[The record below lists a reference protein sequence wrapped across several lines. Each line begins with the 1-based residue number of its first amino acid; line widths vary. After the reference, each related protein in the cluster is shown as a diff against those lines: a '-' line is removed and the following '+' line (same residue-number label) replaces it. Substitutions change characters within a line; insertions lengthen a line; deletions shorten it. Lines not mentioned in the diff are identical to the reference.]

1 MSQVKAGGAY
11 VELTARSAQFL
22 KGLEAAQKRLKSFGA
37 STRMIGTKLMGL
49 GVAAAAPV
57 AGSVAVYANFDDAI
71 RAAGAVAGA
80 TGAAFDSLREK
91 AKLLGATTSFSASE
105 VASLMTELGRAGFS
119 PKQIEEMT
127 GAVMNLARATGT
139 DATLS
144 SGIMAATIRQF
155 SMAATDAVRVADG
168 LTAAANKSFNSVESL
183 GEALSYAG
191 PVAADANMSL
201 EETLAIL
208 GTLGNLGIQGSE
220 AGTALR
226 RLLTLSASESEKFQ
240 KVFGVA
246 TKDAQGN
253 ARKLVDVLGEVA
265 AATANM
271 GSGDRAAAFNEVF
284 GLLGI
289 TSASAI
295 GKSVTDTRQLLG
307 EIQKARGIS
316 AKTAADMDSGIGG
329 AFRILKSSIE
339 GVAIAIGESLDLSV
353 TKMMN
358 AISRALSG
366 LTEWIGK
373 NQEVVKKVALIVAGV
388 VGVGAAFIGIGSAA
402 GVAAFAVGGLA
413 SMFSLVGTAIGVLV
427 TMIGALFTPLGLV
440 VAAVAAL
447 GAYFIY
453 STGIAGQAIE
463 YLKGVFETLKAD
475 TIKAFGAIA
484 SALAAGDIT
493 AAANVLWT
501 YLKLQWI
508 KGTTYLKGVWADFT
522 NYLSDVWGDTA
533 YAIGDVLIS
542 ALSGLASVWNATLG
556 FMADGWTILTTSVQK
571 GWNSTIG
578 FLKKG
583 FIRLRELVDIA
594 GDVSVQIGGVLINAL
609 AGVETAWVETID
621 YLADTWSVFVAQV
634 KSMWNSTVGFLRK
647 AWIKLKSLFDDDV
660 NVEVEMAK
668 IDKEIRTA
676 DEAEEA
682 KKQQA
687 IGDRMKRRDARKQQI
702 EANRVQMQEGIKQQ
716 LEERRKARA
725 GRDIDAEMAVIDQET
740 EAKNQVVDAS
750 RDDQFK
756 QNEAAGQSR
765 QKTIDDTTA
774 GVQKT
779 LDQMREEA
787 RVAREAGRQSPE
799 DRTKE
804 RDDQVAAAQAEFDA
818 AVEAANAAKPQEPE
832 AAKEPDAGTPIPP
845 MPAPPVPGDLK
856 VPKVEIDGIKDPKLK
871 PPKKKDLKLG
881 LDRSAKDSLDQF
893 SSGPETATE
902 KTEAA
907 GNFDSRGLGLGSGA
921 SLIPTLQV
929 ADKPDVAEDV
939 DAGDLDV
946 DPQADAQPENME
958 VPDVLVPTKETPT
971 TQSQDMSDEE
981 LDELADALFPEETE
995 PSLNLESL
1003 IASFAAVRVRLEEF
1017 DAALS
1022 QSVARLQMPQVTGE
1036 GLSDDVKR
1044 AIIQTAENTAQLAER
1059 AHTGGFV
1066 FS

>member
-1 MSQVKAGGAY
+1 MSQVRAGGAY

-37 STRMIGTKLMGL
+37 STRLVGTKLTGL

-57 AGSVAVYANFDDAI
+57 GASLAVYTSFDDAI
-71 RAAGAVAGA
+71 RAAGAAANA
-80 TGAAFDSLREK
+80 TGATLESLRNK
-91 AKLLGATTSFSASE
+91 AKNLGATTSFSASE

-139 DATLS
+139 DATVS
-144 SGIMAATIRQF
+144 SGIMSATIRQF
-155 SMAATDAVRVADG
+155 SLEATDAVRVSDR
-168 LTAAANKSFNSVESL
+168 LTAAANMSFNSVESL
-183 GEALSYAG
+183 GEALQYAG

-226 RLLTLSASESEKFQ
+226 RLLTLSAAESEKFQ

-253 ARKLVDVLGEVA
+253 ARDLVDILGEVA
-265 AATANM
+265 AASANM
-271 GSGDRAAAFNEVF
+271 GSGDRAQAFNEVF
-284 GLLGI
+284 GLMGI

-295 GKSVTDTRQLLG
+295 GKTVTDTKKLLADL
-307 EIQKARGIS
+307 KKSNGI
-316 AKTAADMDSGIGG
+316 ADKTARDMDAGIGG

-366 LTEWIGK
+366 LIEWIGK
-373 NQEVVKKVALIVAGV
+373 NQEVVKKVAMIVAGV
-388 VGVGAAFIGIGSAA
+388 VAVGAAFIGIGSAA

-427 TMIGALFTPLGLV
+427 TMIGALFTPVGLV

-453 STGIAGQAIE
+453 SSGIAGEAIE

-484 SALAAGDIT
+484 NALAAGDIT

-501 YLKLQWI
+501 YLKLQWS

-533 YAIGDVLIS
+533 YTIGDVLIS

-621 YLADTWSVFVAQV
+621 YLTDTWSVFVAQV

-676 DEAEEA
+676 DEAEEN

-687 IGDRMKRRDARKQQI
+687 IADRMKRRDARKQQI
-702 EANRVQMQEGIKQQ
+702 ESNRVQMQEGIKQQ
-716 LEERRKARA
+716 LEDRRKARA

-740 EAKNQVVDAS
+740 EAKNQTVDAS
-750 RDDQFK
+750 KEDQFK
-756 QNEAAGQSR
+756 QNEAAGESR

-787 RVAREAGRQSPE
+787 RIAREAGRQSPE
-799 DRTKE
+799 DRAKE
-804 RDDQVAAAQAEFDA
+804 RDQQVAVAQAEFDA
-818 AVEAANAAKPQEPE
+818 AVETANAAKPQEPTP
-832 AAKEPDAGTPIPP
+832 AKEPGPP
-845 MPAPPVPGDLK
+845 LPEMPAPPKPGALK
-856 VPKVEIDGIKDPKLK
+856 VPKVEVDGIKDPKLK

-881 LDRSAKDSLDQF
+881 LDRSAKDSMDRF
-893 SSGPETATE
+893 SDGPEEPTE

-921 SLIPTLQV
+921 SLIPVIEPPDQKDEV
-929 ADKPDVAEDV
+929 DPDGVDPDVN
-939 DAGDLDV
+939 
-946 DPQADAQPENME
+946 ADADANDPELE
-958 VPDVLVPTKETPT
+958 VPEVEPELGLQPMDAEVSSPEDFIEPTVED
-971 TQSQDMSDEE
+971 Q
-981 LDELADALFPEETE
+981 E
-995 PSLNLESL
+995 PSLNLES
-1003 IASFAAVRVRLEEF
+1003 IMASFAAVRVRLEEF

-1022 QSVARLQMPQVTGE
+1022 QSVARLQMPQVAGE

-1044 AIIQTAENTAQLAER
+1044 AIIQTAENTSQLAER
-1059 AHTGGFV
+1059 ARTGGFV

>member
-11 VELTARSAQFL
+11 VELTARSTQFL

-37 STRMIGTKLMGL
+37 STRLLGTKLTGL
-49 GVAAAAPV
+49 GVAAATPL
-57 AGSVAVYANFDDAI
+57 AGSLVAYTNFDDAI
-71 RAAGAVAGA
+71 RAAGAAANA
-80 TGAAFDSLREK
+80 TGATFESLRNT
-91 AKLLGATTSFSASE
+91 AKHLGATTSYSASE

-127 GAVMNLARATGT
+127 LAVMNLARATGT

-155 SMAATDAVRVADG
+155 SMEASDAVQVADG

-253 ARKLVDVLGEVA
+253 ARNLVDVLGEVS

-271 GSGDRAAAFNEVF
+271 GTGDRAEAFNEVF

-295 GKSVTDTRQLLG
+295 GKTVTDTRQLLAELQG
-307 EIQKARGIS
+307 AGGIA
-316 AKTAADMDSGIGG
+316 AKTAADMDAGIGG
-329 AFRILKSSIE
+329 AFRILRSSIE
-339 GVAIAIGESLDLSV
+339 GVAIAIGEALDTSV
-353 TKMMN
+353 SSMMKS
-358 AISRALSG
+358 ISRALSG

-373 NQEVVKKVALIVAGV
+373 NQEVVKKVALIVAGI

-413 SMFSLVGTAIGVLV
+413 SMFSLVGTAIGVL
-427 TMIGALFTPLGLV
+427 TAMIGALFTPLGLV

-453 STGIAGQAIE
+453 STGVAGQAIE
-463 YLKGVFETLKAD
+463 YLKRVFETLKAD
-475 TIKAFGAIA
+475 TLKAFGAIA
-484 SALAAGDIT
+484 NALSAGDIT

-501 YLKLQWI
+501 YLQLQWI

-556 FMADGWTILTTSVQK
+556 FMADGWTILTSSVQK

-594 GDVSVQIGGVLINAL
+594 GDVSVQIAGVLINGL

-668 IDKEIRTA
+668 IDKDIRAA

-702 EANRVQMQEGIKQQ
+702 EADRVKMQENIKQQ

-725 GRDIDAEMAVIDQET
+725 GQDIDAEMAVIDQET
-740 EAKNQVVDAS
+740 EAKNNSVDDS
-750 RDDQFK
+750 KEEQFK
-756 QNEAAGQSR
+756 ENESASLKR
-765 QKTIDDTTA
+765 QKTIDDTTT

-779 LDQMREEA
+779 LDQMRDEA
-787 RVAREAGRQSPE
+787 RVAREAGRKSPE
-799 DRTKE
+799 DRAKE
-804 RDDQVAAAQAEFDA
+804 GDAQVAAAQSEFDK
-818 AVEAANAAKPQEPE
+818 AVETANSIKVEEPKATEPAANAPKPQ
-832 AAKEPDAGTPIPP
+832 PISKTG
-845 MPAPPVPGDLK
+845 ALK
-856 VPKVEIDGIKDPKLK
+856 VPKVEVNGIKDPKLK
-871 PPKKKDLKLG
+871 LPRKKDLKLG
-881 LDRSAKDSLDQF
+881 LDRSAKDSLDEF
-893 SSGPETATE
+893 SKGPEDDTA

-907 GNFDSRGLGLGSGA
+907 GNFESRGLGLGSGA
-921 SLIPTLQV
+921 SLIPTV
-929 ADKPDVAEDV
+929 EPPAP
-939 DAGDLDV
+939 
-946 DPQADAQPENME
+946 ADAAKAEEAADAIKGVAPDGMKPE
-958 VPDVLVPTKETPT
+958 VPGMEPELVPPPVQAEVST
-971 TQSQDMSDEE
+971 
-981 LDELADALFPEETE
+981 PEEMVE
-995 PSLNLESL
+995 PSFEEQQPLLNLDSIL
-1003 IASFAAVRVRLEEF
+1003 ASFAAVGVRLTEF

-1022 QSVARLQMPQVTGE
+1022 QSVARLQMPSVTGE

-1044 AIIQTAENTAQLAER
+1044 AIIQTAENTAQLAAQSR
-1059 AHTGGFV
+1059 TGGFV

>member
-11 VELTARSAQFL
+11 VELTTRSSQFL

-37 STRMIGTKLMGL
+37 STRLLGTKLTGL
-49 GVAAAAPV
+49 GVAAATPV
-57 AGSVAVYANFDDAI
+57 AGSLAVYTSFDDAI
-71 RAAGAVAGA
+71 RAAGAAANA
-80 TGAAFDSLREK
+80 TGETFESLRNT
-91 AKLLGATTSFSASE
+91 AKHLGATTSFSATE

-127 GAVMNLARATGT
+127 LAVMNLARATGT

-155 SMAATDAVRVADG
+155 SMEASDAVRVADG

-191 PVAADANMSL
+191 PVASDANMSL

-226 RLLTLSASESEKFQ
+226 RLLTLSAAESEKFM

-253 ARKLVDVLGEVA
+253 ARNLVDVLGEVS

-271 GSGDRAAAFNEVF
+271 GTGNRAEAFNEVF

-295 GKSVTDTRQLLG
+295 GKTVTDTRQLLAELQNSG
-307 EIQKARGIS
+307 GIA
-316 AKTAADMDSGIGG
+316 AKTATDMEAGIGG
-329 AFRILKSSIE
+329 AFRILKSSVE
-339 GVAIAIGESLDLSV
+339 GVAIAIGEALDTSV
-353 TKMMN
+353 SSMMKS
-358 AISRALSG
+358 ISRALSG

-373 NQEVVKKVALIVAGV
+373 NKEIVKKAALIVAGV

-427 TMIGALFTPLGLV
+427 TMIGALFTPIGLV

-453 STGIAGQAIE
+453 SSGIAGQAIE

-484 SALAAGDIT
+484 NALAAGDIT
-493 AAANVLWT
+493 AAANVLWS

-522 NYLSDVWGDTA
+522 NYISDVWGDSA

-556 FMADGWTILTTSVQK
+556 FMADGWTILTSSVQK
-571 GWNSTIG
+571 GWNYTIG

-668 IDKEIRTA
+668 IDKEIKTA
-676 DEAEEA
+676 DESEQA

-687 IGDRMKRRDARKQQI
+687 IADRMKRRDARKQQI
-702 EANRVQMQEGIKQQ
+702 ETNRVQMQEGIKQQ

-740 EAKNQVVDAS
+740 EAKNKTVDTS
-750 RDDQFK
+750 KEEQFK
-756 QNEAAGQSR
+756 ENEVAGLAR
-765 QKTIDDTTA
+765 QKTIDDTTV

-804 RDDQVAAAQAEFDA
+804 RDEQVAEAQAEFDT
-818 AVEAANAAKPQEPE
+818 AVETANNIKVEEPKKADPAANAPKPP
-832 AAKEPDAGTPIPP
+832 A
-845 MPAPPVPGDLK
+845 MPKPGDLK
-856 VPKVEIDGIKDPKLK
+856 VPKVDVDGIKDPKLK

-881 LDRSAKDSLDQF
+881 LDRSAKDSMDQF
-893 SSGPETATE
+893 SKGPKDNAE

-907 GNFDSRGLGLGSGA
+907 GNFESRGLGLGSGA
-921 SLIPTLQV
+921 SLIPKMGPLDQ
-929 ADKPDVAEDV
+929 PDAANAGAVV
-939 DAGDLDV
+939 DAKDG
-946 DPQADAQPENME
+946 ADAGEANPELPE
-958 VPDVLVPTKETPT
+958 VEQEIAPQTMDAEVET
-971 TQSQDMSDEE
+971 QEDMVEPSITDQQ
-981 LDELADALFPEETE
+981 

-1003 IASFAAVRVRLEEF
+1003 LASFAAVRIRLDEF

-1022 QSVARLQMPQVTGE
+1022 LSVARLQMPQVTGE

-1044 AIIQTAENTAQLAER
+1044 AIIQTAENTAQLASR
-1059 AHTGGFV
+1059 ARTGGFV

>member
-1 MSQVKAGGAY
+1 MSQVRAGGAY

-37 STRMIGTKLMGL
+37 STRLVGTKLTGL

-57 AGSVAVYANFDDAI
+57 GASLAVYTSFDDAI
-71 RAAGAVAGA
+71 RAAGAAANA
-80 TGAAFDSLREK
+80 TGATLESLRNK
-91 AKLLGATTSFSASE
+91 AKHLGATTSFSASE

-139 DATLS
+139 DATVS
-144 SGIMAATIRQF
+144 SGIMSATIRQF
-155 SMAATDAVRVADG
+155 SLEATDAVRVSDR
-168 LTAAANKSFNSVESL
+168 LTAAANMSFNSVESL
-183 GEALSYAG
+183 GEALQYAG

-201 EETLAIL
+201 EETLAVL

-226 RLLTLSASESEKFQ
+226 RLLTLGAAESEKFQ

-253 ARKLVDVLGEVA
+253 ARDLVDILGEVA
-265 AATANM
+265 TASANM
-271 GSGDRAAAFNEVF
+271 GSGDRAQAFNEVF
-284 GLLGI
+284 GLMGI

-295 GKSVTDTRQLLG
+295 GKTVTDTKKLLADL
-307 EIQKARGIS
+307 KKSNGI
-316 AKTAADMDSGIGG
+316 ADKTARDMDAGIGG

-366 LTEWIGK
+366 LIEWIGK

-388 VGVGAAFIGIGSAA
+388 VAVGGAFIGIGSAA

-427 TMIGALFTPLGLV
+427 TMIGALFTPIGLV

-453 STGIAGQAIE
+453 SSGIAGEAIE

-484 SALAAGDIT
+484 NALAAGDIT

-522 NYLSDVWGDTA
+522 SYLSDVWGDTA

-594 GDVSVQIGGVLINAL
+594 GDVSMQIGGVLINAL

-676 DEAEEA
+676 DEAEES

-687 IGDRMKRRDARKQQI
+687 IADRMKRRDARKQQI
-702 EANRVQMQEGIKQQ
+702 ESNRVQMQEGIKQQ

-725 GRDIDAEMAVIDQET
+725 GRDIDGEMAVIDQET
-740 EAKNQVVDAS
+740 EAKNQTVDAS
-750 RDDQFK
+750 KEEQFK
-756 QNEAAGQSR
+756 KNEAAGLTR

-787 RVAREAGRQSPE
+787 RIAREAGRQSPE
-799 DRTKE
+799 DRATE
-804 RDDQVAAAQAEFDA
+804 RDHQVAAAQAEFDT
-818 AVEAANAAKPQEPE
+818 AVETANAAKPQEP
-832 AAKEPDAGTPIPP
+832 APAKEPGPP
-845 MPAPPVPGDLK
+845 LPDMPAPPKPGALK
-856 VPKVEIDGIKDPKLK
+856 VPKVEVDDIKDPKLK

-881 LDRSAKDSLDQF
+881 LDRSAKDSMDRF
-893 SSGPETATE
+893 SDGPEEPTE

-921 SLIPTLQV
+921 SLIPVIEPPDQKDKVDPDGIAPDGV
-929 ADKPDVAEDV
+929 ADADANEPELDVPEVEPELGLQPV
-939 DAGDLDV
+939 DAEVSSPEDFIEPTAV
-946 DPQADAQPENME
+946 DQ
-958 VPDVLVPTKETPT
+958 
-971 TQSQDMSDEE
+971 
-981 LDELADALFPEETE
+981 E
-995 PSLNLESL
+995 PSLNLES
-1003 IASFAAVRVRLEEF
+1003 IMASFAAVRVRLEEF

-1022 QSVARLQMPQVTGE
+1022 QSVARLQMPQVAGE

-1044 AIIQTAENTAQLAER
+1044 AIIQTAENTSQLAER
-1059 AHTGGFV
+1059 ARTGGFV

>member
-1 MSQVKAGGAY
+1 MSQVRAGGAY

-37 STRMIGTKLMGL
+37 STRQVGTKLTGL
-49 GVAAAAPV
+49 GVAAAAPIG
-57 AGSVAVYANFDDAI
+57 ASLAVYTSFDDAI
-71 RAAGAVAGA
+71 RAAGAAANA
-80 TGAAFDSLREK
+80 TGATLESLRNK
-91 AKLLGATTSFSASE
+91 AKHLGATTSFSASE

-139 DATLS
+139 DATVS
-144 SGIMAATIRQF
+144 SGIMSATIRQF
-155 SMAATDAVRVADG
+155 SLEATDAVRVSDR
-168 LTAAANKSFNSVESL
+168 LTAAANMSFNSVESL
-183 GEALSYAG
+183 GEALQYAG

-226 RLLTLSASESEKFQ
+226 RLLTLSAAESEKFQ

-253 ARKLVDVLGEVA
+253 ARDLVDILGEVA
-265 AATANM
+265 TASANM
-271 GSGDRAAAFNEVF
+271 GTGDRAQAFNEVF
-284 GLLGI
+284 GLMGI

-295 GKSVTDTRQLLG
+295 GKTVTDTKKLLADL
-307 EIQKARGIS
+307 KKSNGI
-316 AKTAADMDSGIGG
+316 ADKTARDMDAGIGG

-366 LTEWIGK
+366 LIEWIGK

-388 VGVGAAFIGIGSAA
+388 VAVGAAFIGIGSAA

-427 TMIGALFTPLGLV
+427 TMIGALFTPIGLV

-453 STGIAGQAIE
+453 SSGIAGEAIE

-475 TIKAFGAIA
+475 TIKALGAIA
-484 SALAAGDIT
+484 NALAAGDIT

-522 NYLSDVWGDTA
+522 SYLSDVWGDTA

-676 DEAEEA
+676 DEAEEN

-687 IGDRMKRRDARKQQI
+687 IADRMKRRDARKQQI
-702 EANRVQMQEGIKQQ
+702 ESNRVQMQEGIEQQ

-740 EAKNQVVDAS
+740 EAKNKTVDTS
-750 RDDQFK
+750 KEEQFK
-756 QNEAAGQSR
+756 ENEAAGLTR

-799 DRTKE
+799 DRAKE
-804 RDDQVAAAQAEFDA
+804 RDQQVAAAQAEFDA
-818 AVEAANAAKPQEPE
+818 AVETANAAKPQEPTPT
-832 AAKEPDAGTPIPP
+832 KEPGPP
-845 MPAPPVPGDLK
+845 LPDMPATPKPGALK
-856 VPKVEIDGIKDPKLK
+856 VPKVEVDGIKDPKLK

-881 LDRSAKDSLDQF
+881 LDRSAKDSMDRF
-893 SSGPETATE
+893 SDGPEEPTE

-921 SLIPTLQV
+921 SLIPV
-929 ADKPDVAEDV
+929 IEPPDQKDEVDPDGVDV
-939 DAGDLDV
+939 DVNAGADANDPELDV
-946 DPQADAQPENME
+946 PEVEPELGLQPVDAEVSSPEDFIEPTVVDP
-958 VPDVLVPTKETPT
+958 
-971 TQSQDMSDEE
+971 
-981 LDELADALFPEETE
+981 E
-995 PSLNLESL
+995 PSLNLDS
-1003 IASFAAVRVRLEEF
+1003 IMASFAAVRVRLEEF

-1022 QSVARLQMPQVTGE
+1022 QSVARLQMPQVAGE

-1044 AIIQTAENTAQLAER
+1044 AIIQTAENTSQLAER
-1059 AHTGGFV
+1059 ARTGGFV

>member
-1 MSQVKAGGAY
+1 MSQVRAGGAY

-37 STRMIGTKLMGL
+37 STRLVGTKLTGL

-57 AGSVAVYANFDDAI
+57 GASLAVYTSFDDAI
-71 RAAGAVAGA
+71 RAAGAAANA
-80 TGAAFDSLREK
+80 TGATLESLRNK
-91 AKLLGATTSFSASE
+91 AKHLGATTSFSASE

-139 DATLS
+139 DATVS
-144 SGIMAATIRQF
+144 SGIMSATIRQF
-155 SMAATDAVRVADG
+155 SLEATDAVRVSDR
-168 LTAAANKSFNSVESL
+168 LTAAANMSFNSVESL
-183 GEALSYAG
+183 GEALQYAG

-201 EETLAIL
+201 EETLAVL

-226 RLLTLSASESEKFQ
+226 RLLTLSAAESEKFQ

-253 ARKLVDVLGEVA
+253 ARDLVDILGEVA
-265 AATANM
+265 AASANM
-271 GSGDRAAAFNEVF
+271 GTGDRAQAFNEVF
-284 GLLGI
+284 GLMGI

-295 GKSVTDTRQLLG
+295 GKTVTDTKKLLADL
-307 EIQKARGIS
+307 KKSNGI
-316 AKTAADMDSGIGG
+316 ADKTARDMDAGIGG

-366 LTEWIGK
+366 LIEWIGK

-388 VGVGAAFIGIGSAA
+388 VAVGAAFIGIGSAA

-453 STGIAGQAIE
+453 SSGIAGEAIE

-484 SALAAGDIT
+484 NALAAGDIT

-522 NYLSDVWGDTA
+522 SYLSDVWGDTA

-676 DEAEEA
+676 DEAEEN

-687 IGDRMKRRDARKQQI
+687 IADRMKRRDARKQQI
-702 EANRVQMQEGIKQQ
+702 ESNRVQMQEGIKQQ

-740 EAKNQVVDAS
+740 EAKNQTVDAS
-750 RDDQFK
+750 KEDQFK
-756 QNEAAGQSR
+756 QNEAAGGAR

-787 RVAREAGRQSPE
+787 RIAREAGRQSPE
-799 DRTKE
+799 DRAKE
-804 RDDQVAAAQAEFDA
+804 REEQVAAAQAEFDA
-818 AVEAANAAKPQEPE
+818 AVETANAAKPQEPTQ
-832 AAKEPDAGTPIPP
+832 AKEPGPP
-845 MPAPPVPGDLK
+845 LPDMPAPPKPGALK
-856 VPKVEIDGIKDPKLK
+856 VPKVEVDGIKDPKLK

-881 LDRSAKDSLDQF
+881 LDRSAKDSMDRF
-893 SSGPETATE
+893 SDGPEEPTE

-921 SLIPTLQV
+921 SLIPV
-929 ADKPDVAEDV
+929 IEPPDQKDEVDPDGV
-939 DAGDLDV
+939 DADV
-946 DPQADAQPENME
+946 NADADANDPEQE
-958 VPDVLVPTKETPT
+958 VPEVEPELGLQPMDAEVSSPEDFIEPTVED
-971 TQSQDMSDEE
+971 Q
-981 LDELADALFPEETE
+981 E
-995 PSLNLESL
+995 PSLNLES
-1003 IASFAAVRVRLEEF
+1003 IMASFAAVRVRLEEF

-1022 QSVARLQMPQVTGE
+1022 QSVARLQMPQVASE

-1044 AIIQTAENTAQLAER
+1044 AIIQTAENTSQLAER
-1059 AHTGGFV
+1059 ARTGGFV

>member
-1 MSQVKAGGAY
+1 MSQVRAGGAY

-37 STRMIGTKLMGL
+37 STRLVGTKLTGL

-57 AGSVAVYANFDDAI
+57 GASLAVYTSFDDAI
-71 RAAGAVAGA
+71 RAAGAAANA
-80 TGAAFDSLREK
+80 TGATLESLRNK
-91 AKLLGATTSFSASE
+91 AKHLGATTSFSASE

-139 DATLS
+139 DATVS
-144 SGIMAATIRQF
+144 SGIMSATIRQF
-155 SMAATDAVRVADG
+155 SLEATDAVRVSDR
-168 LTAAANKSFNSVESL
+168 LTAAANMSFNSVESL
-183 GEALSYAG
+183 GEALQYAG

-201 EETLAIL
+201 EETLAVL

-226 RLLTLSASESEKFQ
+226 RLLTLSAAESEKFQ

-253 ARKLVDVLGEVA
+253 ARDLVDILGEVA
-265 AATANM
+265 AASANM
-271 GSGDRAAAFNEVF
+271 GSGDRAQAFNEVF
-284 GLLGI
+284 GLMGI

-295 GKSVTDTRQLLG
+295 GKTVTDTKKLLADL
-307 EIQKARGIS
+307 KKSNGI
-316 AKTAADMDSGIGG
+316 ADKTARDMDAGIGG

-366 LTEWIGK
+366 LIEWIGK

-388 VGVGAAFIGIGSAA
+388 VAVGAAFIGIGSAA

-427 TMIGALFTPLGLV
+427 TMIGALFTPIGLV

-447 GAYFIY
+447 GAYFVY
-453 STGIAGQAIE
+453 SSGIAGEAIE

-484 SALAAGDIT
+484 NALAAGDIT

-676 DEAEEA
+676 DEAEEN

-687 IGDRMKRRDARKQQI
+687 IADRMKRRDARKQQI
-702 EANRVQMQEGIKQQ
+702 ESNRVQMQEGIKQQ

-740 EAKNQVVDAS
+740 EAKNQTVDAS
-750 RDDQFK
+750 KEDQFK
-756 QNEAAGQSR
+756 QNEAAGGAR

-787 RVAREAGRQSPE
+787 RIAREAGRQSPE
-799 DRTKE
+799 DRAKE
-804 RDDQVAAAQAEFDA
+804 REEQVAAAQAEFDA
-818 AVEAANAAKPQEPE
+818 AVETANAAKPQEPTQ
-832 AAKEPDAGTPIPP
+832 AKEPGPP
-845 MPAPPVPGDLK
+845 LPDMPALPKPGALK
-856 VPKVEIDGIKDPKLK
+856 VPKVEVDGIKDPKLK

-881 LDRSAKDSLDQF
+881 LDRSTKDSMDRF
-893 SSGPETATE
+893 SDGPEEPTE

-921 SLIPTLQV
+921 SLIPV
-929 ADKPDVAEDV
+929 IEPPDQKDEVDPDGV
-939 DAGDLDV
+939 DADV
-946 DPQADAQPENME
+946 NADADANDPELE
-958 VPDVLVPTKETPT
+958 VPEVEPELGLQPMDAEVSSPEDFIEPTVED
-971 TQSQDMSDEE
+971 Q
-981 LDELADALFPEETE
+981 E
-995 PSLNLESL
+995 PSLNLES
-1003 IASFAAVRVRLEEF
+1003 IMASFAAVRVRLEEF

-1022 QSVARLQMPQVTGE
+1022 QSVARLQMPQVAGE

-1044 AIIQTAENTAQLAER
+1044 AIIQTAENTSQLAER
-1059 AHTGGFV
+1059 ARTGGFV

>member
-1 MSQVKAGGAY
+1 MSQVRAGGAY

-37 STRMIGTKLMGL
+37 STRLVGTKLTGL

-57 AGSVAVYANFDDAI
+57 GASLAVYTSFDDAI
-71 RAAGAVAGA
+71 RAAGAAANA
-80 TGAAFDSLREK
+80 TGATLESLRNK
-91 AKLLGATTSFSASE
+91 AKQLGATTSFSASE

-139 DATLS
+139 DATVS
-144 SGIMAATIRQF
+144 SGIMSATIRQF
-155 SMAATDAVRVADG
+155 SLEATDAVRVSDR
-168 LTAAANKSFNSVESL
+168 LTAAANMSFNSVESL
-183 GEALSYAG
+183 GEALQYAG

-201 EETLAIL
+201 EETLAVL

-226 RLLTLSASESEKFQ
+226 RLLTLGAAESEKFQ

-253 ARKLVDVLGEVA
+253 ARDLVDILGEVA
-265 AATANM
+265 AASANM
-271 GSGDRAAAFNEVF
+271 GSGDRAQAFNEVF
-284 GLLGI
+284 GLMGI

-295 GKSVTDTRQLLG
+295 GKTVTDTKKLLADL
-307 EIQKARGIS
+307 KKSNGI
-316 AKTAADMDSGIGG
+316 ADKTARDMDAGIGG

-353 TKMMN
+353 TKMMK

-366 LTEWIGK
+366 LIEWIGK

-388 VGVGAAFIGIGSAA
+388 VAVGGIGSAA

-447 GAYFIY
+447 GAYFVY
-453 STGIAGQAIE
+453 SSGIAGEAIE

-475 TIKAFGAIA
+475 TIQAFGAIA
-484 SALAAGDIT
+484 NALAAGDIT

-571 GWNSTIG
+571 GWNATIG

-676 DEAEEA
+676 DEAEEN

-687 IGDRMKRRDARKQQI
+687 IADRMKRRDRRKQQI
-702 EANRVQMQEGIKQQ
+702 ESNRVQMQEGIKQQ

-725 GRDIDAEMAVIDQET
+725 GRDIDGEMAVIDQET
-740 EAKNQVVDAS
+740 EAKNQTVDAS
-750 RDDQFK
+750 KEEQFK
-756 QNEAAGQSR
+756 QNEAAGLTR

-787 RVAREAGRQSPE
+787 RIAREAGRQSPE
-799 DRTKE
+799 DRAKE
-804 RDDQVAAAQAEFDA
+804 RDQKVAAAQAEFDA
-818 AVEAANAAKPQEPE
+818 AVETANAAKPQEP
-832 AAKEPDAGTPIPP
+832 APAKEPGPP
-845 MPAPPVPGDLK
+845 LPDMPVPPKPGALK
-856 VPKVEIDGIKDPKLK
+856 VPKVEVDGIRDPKLK

-881 LDRSAKDSLDQF
+881 LDRSAKDSMDRF
-893 SSGPETATE
+893 SDGSEEPTE

-921 SLIPTLQV
+921 SLIPVIEPPDQKDK
-929 ADKPDVAEDV
+929 ADPDGI
-939 DAGDLDV
+939 DADGI
-946 DPQADAQPENME
+946 ADADAKDPELE
-958 VPDVLVPTKETPT
+958 VPEVEPELGLQPMDAEVSSPEDFIEPTAVD
-971 TQSQDMSDEE
+971 Q
-981 LDELADALFPEETE
+981 E
-995 PSLNLESL
+995 PSLNLEA
-1003 IASFAAVRVRLEEF
+1003 IMASFAAVRVRLEEF

-1022 QSVARLQMPQVTGE
+1022 QSVARLQMPQVAGE

-1044 AIIQTAENTAQLAER
+1044 AIIQTAENTSQLAER
-1059 AHTGGFV
+1059 ARTGGFV

>member
-11 VELTARSAQFL
+11 VELTTRSSQFL

-37 STRMIGTKLMGL
+37 STRLLGTKLTGL
-49 GVAAAAPV
+49 GVAAATPV
-57 AGSVAVYANFDDAI
+57 AGSLVVYTSFDDTI
-71 RAAGAVAGA
+71 RAAGAAANA
-80 TGAAFDSLREK
+80 TGETFESLRNT
-91 AKLLGATTSFSASE
+91 AKHLGATTSFSATE

-127 GAVMNLARATGT
+127 LAVMNLARATGT

-155 SMAATDAVRVADG
+155 SMEASDAVRVADG

-191 PVAADANMSL
+191 PVASDANMSL

-226 RLLTLSASESEKFQ
+226 RLLTLSAAESEKFM

-253 ARKLVDVLGEVA
+253 ARNLVDVLGEVS

-271 GSGDRAAAFNEVF
+271 GTGDRAEAFNEVF

-295 GKSVTDTRQLLG
+295 GKTVTDTRQLLAELQNSG
-307 EIQKARGIS
+307 GIA
-316 AKTAADMDSGIGG
+316 AKTAADMEAGIGG
-329 AFRILKSSIE
+329 AFRILKSSVE
-339 GVAIAIGESLDLSV
+339 GVAIAIGEALDTSV
-353 TKMMN
+353 SSMMKS
-358 AISRALSG
+358 ISRALSG

-373 NQEVVKKVALIVAGV
+373 NKEIVKKVALIVAGV

-427 TMIGALFTPLGLV
+427 TMIGALFTPIGLV

-453 STGIAGQAIE
+453 SSGIAGQAIE

-484 SALAAGDIT
+484 NALAAGDIT
-493 AAANVLWT
+493 AAANVLWG

-522 NYLSDVWGDTA
+522 NYISDVWGDSA

-571 GWNSTIG
+571 GWNYTIG

-668 IDKEIRTA
+668 IDKEIKTA
-676 DEAEEA
+676 DETEQA

-687 IGDRMKRRDARKQQI
+687 IADRMKRRDARKQQI
-702 EANRVQMQEGIKQQ
+702 ESNRVQMQVGIKQQ

-740 EAKNQVVDAS
+740 EAKNKTVDTS
-750 RDDQFK
+750 KEEQFK
-756 QNEAAGQSR
+756 ENEVAGLAR
-765 QKTIDDTTA
+765 QKTIDDTTV

-787 RVAREAGRQSPE
+787 RIAREAGRQSPE

-804 RDDQVAAAQAEFDA
+804 RDEQVAAAQAEFDT
-818 AVEAANAAKPQEPE
+818 AVETANNIKVEEPKKADPAANAPKPPTMT
-832 AAKEPDAGTPIPP
+832 K
-845 MPAPPVPGDLK
+845 PGDLK
-856 VPKVEIDGIKDPKLK
+856 VPKVDVDGIKDPKLK

-881 LDRSAKDSLDQF
+881 LDRSAKDSMDQF
-893 SSGPETATE
+893 SKGPKDNAE

-907 GNFDSRGLGLGSGA
+907 GNFESRGLGLGSGA
-921 SLIPTLQV
+921 SLIPTMEPLDQPDAANAGDV
-929 ADKPDVAEDV
+929 VDAKDGADAGEANPDLPEVEQEIAPQPMVAEV
-939 DAGDLDV
+939 AT
-946 DPQADAQPENME
+946 PE
-958 VPDVLVPTKETPT
+958 
-971 TQSQDMSDEE
+971 DMVEPS
-981 LDELADALFPEETE
+981 FTE
-995 PSLNLESL
+995 QQPSLNLESL
-1003 IASFAAVRVRLEEF
+1003 LASFVAVRVHLDEF

-1022 QSVARLQMPQVTGE
+1022 LSVARLQMPQVTGE

-1044 AIIQTAENTAQLAER
+1044 AIIQTAENTAQLASR
-1059 AHTGGFV
+1059 ARTGGFV

>member
-11 VELTARSAQFL
+11 VELTTRSSQFL

-37 STRMIGTKLMGL
+37 STRLFGTKLTGL
-49 GVAAAAPV
+49 GVAAATPV
-57 AGSVAVYANFDDAI
+57 AGSLAVYTSFDDAI
-71 RAAGAVAGA
+71 RAAGAAANA
-80 TGAAFDSLREK
+80 TGETFESLRNT
-91 AKLLGATTSFSASE
+91 AKHLGATTSFSATE

-127 GAVMNLARATGT
+127 LAVMNLARATGT

-155 SMAATDAVRVADG
+155 SMEASDAVRVADG

-191 PVAADANMSL
+191 PVASDANMSL

-226 RLLTLSASESEKFQ
+226 RLLTLGAAESEKFM

-253 ARKLVDVLGEVA
+253 ARNLVDVLGEVS

-271 GSGDRAAAFNEVF
+271 GTGDRAEAFNEVF

-295 GKSVTDTRQLLG
+295 GKTVTDTRQLLAELQNSG
-307 EIQKARGIS
+307 GIA
-316 AKTAADMDSGIGG
+316 AKTAADMEAGIGG
-329 AFRILKSSIE
+329 AFRILKSSVE
-339 GVAIAIGESLDLSV
+339 GVAIAIGEALDTSV
-353 TKMMN
+353 SSMMKS
-358 AISRALSG
+358 ISRALSG

-373 NQEVVKKVALIVAGV
+373 NKEIVKKVALIVAGV

-413 SMFSLVGTAIGVLV
+413 SMFSLVGTANGVLV
-427 TMIGALFTPLGLV
+427 TLIGALFTPIGLV

-453 STGIAGQAIE
+453 SSGIAGQAID

-484 SALAAGDIT
+484 NALAAGDIT
-493 AAANVLWT
+493 AAANVLWS

-522 NYLSDVWGDTA
+522 NYISDVWGDSA

-571 GWNSTIG
+571 GWNYTIG

-668 IDKEIRTA
+668 IDKEIKTA
-676 DEAEEA
+676 DETEQA

-687 IGDRMKRRDARKQQI
+687 IADRMKRRDARKQQI
-702 EANRVQMQEGIKQQ
+702 ESNRVQMQEGIKQQ

-740 EAKNQVVDAS
+740 EAKNKTVDTS
-750 RDDQFK
+750 KEEQFK
-756 QNEAAGQSR
+756 ENETAGLAR
-765 QKTIDDTTA
+765 QKTIDDTTV

-779 LDQMREEA
+779 LGQMREEA

-804 RDDQVAAAQAEFDA
+804 RDEQVAAAQAEFDT
-818 AVEAANAAKPQEPE
+818 AVETANNIKVEEPKKADPAANAPKPP
-832 AAKEPDAGTPIPP
+832 A
-845 MPAPPVPGDLK
+845 MPKPGDLK
-856 VPKVEIDGIKDPKLK
+856 VPKVDIDGIKDPKLK

-881 LDRSAKDSLDQF
+881 LDRTAKDSMDQF
-893 SSGPETATE
+893 SKGPKDNAE

-907 GNFDSRGLGLGSGA
+907 GNFESRGLGLGSGA
-921 SLIPTLQV
+921 SLIPTIEP
-929 ADKPDVAEDV
+929 PD
-939 DAGDLDV
+939 
-946 DPQADAQPENME
+946 QADATKADDLVDAKDGADAGEANPDMPELE
-958 VPDVLVPTKETPT
+958 
-971 TQSQDMSDEE
+971 Q
-981 LDELADALFPEETE
+981 ELAPQPMDVEATTPEDMVEPSIAE
-995 PSLNLESL
+995 QQPSLNLESL
-1003 IASFAAVRVRLEEF
+1003 LASFAAVRVRLDEF
-1017 DAALS
+1017 DDALS
-1022 QSVARLQMPQVTGE
+1022 LSVARLQMPQVLGE

-1044 AIIQTAENTAQLAER
+1044 AIIQTAENTAQLASR
-1059 AHTGGFV
+1059 ARTGGFV

>member
-1 MSQVKAGGAY
+1 MSQVRAGGAY

-37 STRMIGTKLMGL
+37 STRLVGTKLTSL

-57 AGSVAVYANFDDAI
+57 GASLAVYTSFDDAI
-71 RAAGAVAGA
+71 RAAGAAANA
-80 TGAAFDSLREK
+80 TGATLESLRNK
-91 AKLLGATTSFSASE
+91 AKHLGATTSFSASE

-139 DATLS
+139 DATVS
-144 SGIMAATIRQF
+144 SGIMSATIRQF
-155 SMAATDAVRVADG
+155 SLEATDAVRVSDR
-168 LTAAANKSFNSVESL
+168 LTAAANMSFNSVESL
-183 GEALSYAG
+183 GEALQYAG

-201 EETLAIL
+201 EETLAVL

-226 RLLTLSASESEKFQ
+226 RLLTLSAAESEKFQ

-253 ARKLVDVLGEVA
+253 ARDLVDILGEVA
-265 AATANM
+265 AASANM
-271 GSGDRAAAFNEVF
+271 GTGDRAQAFNEVF
-284 GLLGI
+284 GLMGI

-295 GKSVTDTRQLLG
+295 GKTVTDTKKLLADLR
-307 EIQKARGIS
+307 KSNGI
-316 AKTAADMDSGIGG
+316 ADKTARDMDAGIGG

-366 LTEWIGK
+366 LIEWIGK

-388 VGVGAAFIGIGSAA
+388 VAVGAAFIGIGSAA

-440 VAAVAAL
+440 VAAIAAL

-453 STGIAGQAIE
+453 SSGIAGEAIE

-484 SALAAGDIT
+484 NALAAGDIT

-522 NYLSDVWGDTA
+522 SYLSDVWGDTA

-676 DEAEEA
+676 DEAEEN

-687 IGDRMKRRDARKQQI
+687 IADRMKRRDARKQQI
-702 EANRVQMQEGIKQQ
+702 ESNRVQMQEGIKQQ

-740 EAKNQVVDAS
+740 EAKNQTVDAS
-750 RDDQFK
+750 KEDQFK
-756 QNEAAGQSR
+756 QNEAAGGAR

-787 RVAREAGRQSPE
+787 RIAREAGRQSPE
-799 DRTKE
+799 DRAKE
-804 RDDQVAAAQAEFDA
+804 REEQVAAAQAEFDA
-818 AVEAANAAKPQEPE
+818 AVETANAAKPQEPTQ
-832 AAKEPDAGTPIPP
+832 AKEPGPP
-845 MPAPPVPGDLK
+845 LPDLPAPPKPGALK
-856 VPKVEIDGIKDPKLK
+856 VPKVEVDGIKDPKLK

-881 LDRSAKDSLDQF
+881 LDRSTKDSMDKF
-893 SSGPETATE
+893 SDGPEEPTE

-921 SLIPTLQV
+921 SLIPV
-929 ADKPDVAEDV
+929 IEPPDQKDEVDPDGV
-939 DAGDLDV
+939 DADV
-946 DPQADAQPENME
+946 NADADANDPELE
-958 VPDVLVPTKETPT
+958 VPEVEPELGLQPMDAEVSSPEDFIEPTVED
-971 TQSQDMSDEE
+971 Q
-981 LDELADALFPEETE
+981 E
-995 PSLNLESL
+995 PSLNLES
-1003 IASFAAVRVRLEEF
+1003 IMASFAAVRVRLEEF

-1022 QSVARLQMPQVTGE
+1022 QSVARLQMPQVAGE

-1044 AIIQTAENTAQLAER
+1044 AIIQTAENTSQLAER
-1059 AHTGGFV
+1059 ARTGGFV

>member
-11 VELTARSAQFL
+11 VELTARSTKFL
-22 KGLEAAQKRLKSFGA
+22 KGLEAAQKRLASFGA

-49 GVAAAAPV
+49 GAAAAAPV

-246 TKDAQGN
+246 TKDARGN
-253 ARKLVDVLGEVA
+253 ARNLVDVLGEVT

-307 EIQKARGIS
+307 EIHKARGIS

-339 GVAIAIGESLDLSV
+339 GVAIAIGESLDISV
-353 TKMMN
+353 TSMMN
-358 AISRALSG
+358 SISRALSG

-373 NQEVVKKVALIVAGV
+373 NKEVVKKVALIVAGV

-484 SALAAGDIT
+484 NALAAGDIT

-533 YAIGDVLIS
+533 YAIGDVLIN

-668 IDKEIRTA
+668 IDKEIKAA
-676 DEAEEA
+676 DRAEEN

-687 IGDRMKRRDARKQQI
+687 IADRMKRRDARKQQI
-702 EANRVQMQEGIKQQ
+702 ESNRVAMQKGIKQQ

-740 EAKNQVVDAS
+740 QAKNQVVDAS
-750 RDDQFK
+750 KQEQFK

-765 QKTIDDTTA
+765 QRTIDDTTA

-787 RVAREAGRQSPE
+787 RLAREAGRQSPE
-799 DRTKE
+799 DRAKE
-804 RDDQVAAAQAEFDA
+804 RDQQVAAAQAEFDA
-818 AVEAANAAKPQEPE
+818 AVEAANAAKPQESSLESRVASPE
-832 AAKEPDAGTPIPP
+832 ALAE
-845 MPAPPVPGDLK
+845 
-856 VPKVEIDGIKDPKLK
+856 KLK
-871 PPKKKDLKLG
+871 PPASLSQDLQLHPQDVQINDPKLIAPNKRDLELG
-881 LDRSAKDSLDQF
+881 LDPSAKDSLDQF
-893 SSGPETATE
+893 FKGSQEQVE

-921 SLIPTLQV
+921 SLIPVIEPLDQKDN
-929 ADKPDVAEDV
+929 ADPNGIDSDVN
-939 DAGDLDV
+939 
-946 DPQADAQPENME
+946 ADADANGPELE
-958 VPDVLVPTKETPT
+958 VPEVEPELGLQPIETEVASSGQSIAPT
-971 TQSQDMSDEE
+971 EE
-981 LDELADALFPEETE
+981 APE
-995 PSLNLESL
+995 PSLNIESL
-1003 IASFAAVRVRLEEF
+1003 LASFAAVRVRLEEF

-1022 QSVARLQMPQVTGE
+1022 ESVARLQMPQVAGE
-1036 GLSDDVKR
+1036 GLPDDVKR
-1044 AIIQTAENTAQLAER
+1044 AIIDTAENTAQLAER
-1059 AHTGGFV
+1059 ARTGGFV

>member
-1 MSQVKAGGAY
+1 MSQVRAGGAY

-37 STRMIGTKLMGL
+37 STRLVGIKLTGL

-57 AGSVAVYANFDDAI
+57 GASLAVYTSFDDAI
-71 RAAGAVAGA
+71 RAAGAAANA
-80 TGAAFDSLREK
+80 TGETLESLRNK
-91 AKLLGATTSFSASE
+91 AKHLGATTSFSASE

-139 DATLS
+139 DATVS
-144 SGIMAATIRQF
+144 SGIMSATIRQF
-155 SMAATDAVRVADG
+155 SMEATDAVRVSDR
-168 LTAAANKSFNSVESL
+168 LTAAANMSFNSVESL
-183 GEALSYAG
+183 GEALQYAG

-226 RLLTLSASESEKFQ
+226 RLLTLSAAESEKFQ

-253 ARKLVDVLGEVA
+253 ARDLVDILGEVA
-265 AATANM
+265 TASANM
-271 GSGDRAAAFNEVF
+271 GTGDRAQAFNEVF
-284 GLLGI
+284 GLMGI

-295 GKSVTDTRQLLG
+295 GKTVTDTKKLLSDL
-307 EIQKARGIS
+307 KKSNGI
-316 AKTAADMDSGIGG
+316 ADKTARDMDAGIGG

-366 LTEWIGK
+366 LIEWIGK

-388 VGVGAAFIGIGSAA
+388 VAVGGAFIGIGSAA
-402 GVAAFAVGGLA
+402 AVAAFAVGGLA

-447 GAYFIY
+447 GSYFIY
-453 STGIAGQAIE
+453 SSGIAGEAIE

-484 SALAAGDIT
+484 NALAAGDIT

-522 NYLSDVWGDTA
+522 SYLSDVWGDTA
-533 YAIGDVLIS
+533 YSIGDVLIS

-660 NVEVEMAK
+660 NVEIEMAK

-676 DEAEEA
+676 DEAEEN

-687 IGDRMKRRDARKQQI
+687 IADRMKRRDARKQQI
-702 EANRVQMQEGIKQQ
+702 ESNRVQMQEGIKQQ

-725 GRDIDAEMAVIDQET
+725 GRDIDGEMAVIDQET
-740 EAKNQVVDAS
+740 EAKNQNVDAS
-750 RDDQFK
+750 KEEQFK
-756 QNEAAGQSR
+756 QNEAAGLTR

-774 GVQKT
+774 GVQEN

-787 RVAREAGRQSPE
+787 RIAREAGRQSPE
-799 DRTKE
+799 DRAKE
-804 RDDQVAAAQAEFDA
+804 RDQQVAAAQAEFDA
-818 AVEAANAAKPQEPE
+818 AVETANAAKPQEPTQ
-832 AAKEPDAGTPIPP
+832 AKEPGPP
-845 MPAPPVPGDLK
+845 LPEMPNPSKSGALK
-856 VPKVEIDGIKDPKLK
+856 VPKVEVDGIKDPKLK

-881 LDRSAKDSLDQF
+881 LDRSAKDSMDRF
-893 SSGPETATE
+893 SDGPEEPTE

-921 SLIPTLQV
+921 SLIPVIEPPDQK
-929 ADKPDVAEDV
+929 DKVDPDGV
-939 DAGDLDV
+939 DADV
-946 DPQADAQPENME
+946 NAGADANDPELE
-958 VPDVLVPTKETPT
+958 VPEVEPELGLQPMDAEVSSPEDFIEPTA
-971 TQSQDMSDEE
+971 
-981 LDELADALFPEETE
+981 ADQE
-995 PSLNLESL
+995 PSLNLESI
-1003 IASFAAVRVRLEEF
+1003 IASFASVRVRLEEF

-1022 QSVARLQMPQVTGE
+1022 QSVARLQMPQVAGE

-1044 AIIQTAENTAQLAER
+1044 AIIQTAENTSQLAER
-1059 AHTGGFV
+1059 ARTGGFV

>member
-22 KGLEAAQKRLKSFGA
+22 KGLEAAQKRLQSFGA
-37 STRMIGTKLMGL
+37 SARLVGTKLMGL

-57 AGSVAVYANFDDAI
+57 AGSLAVYTSFDDAI
-71 RAAGAVAGA
+71 RAAGAAANA
-80 TGAAFDSLREK
+80 TGAAFESLRNT
-91 AKLLGATTSFSASE
+91 AKQLGATTSFSASE

-127 GAVMNLARATGT
+127 LAVMNLARATGT

-155 SMAATDAVRVADG
+155 SMEATDAVRVADG

-253 ARKLVDVLGEVA
+253 ARNLVDVLGEVS

-271 GSGDRAAAFNEVF
+271 GTGDRAEAFNEVF

-295 GKSVTDTRQLLG
+295 GKTVTDTRQLLAELQNAG
-307 EIQKARGIS
+307 GIA
-316 AKTAADMDSGIGG
+316 AKTAADMDAGIGG
-329 AFRILKSSIE
+329 AFRILKSSVE
-339 GVAIAIGESLDLSV
+339 GVAIAIGEALDTSV
-353 TKMMN
+353 SSMMKS
-358 AISRALSG
+358 ISRALSG

-402 GVAAFAVGGLA
+402 GVAAFAVGGVA

-453 STGIAGQAIE
+453 SSGIAGQAIE

-484 SALAAGDIT
+484 NALAAGDIT

-508 KGTTYLKGVWADFT
+508 KGTTYLKSVWADFT

-556 FMADGWTILTTSVQK
+556 FMADGWTILTSSVQK

-668 IDKEIRTA
+668 IDKEIKTA
-676 DEAEEA
+676 DQAEET

-687 IGDRMKRRDARKQQI
+687 VADRMKRRDARKQQI
-702 EANRVQMQEGIKQQ
+702 ESDRVQMQEGIKQQ
-716 LEERRKARA
+716 LDERRKARA
-725 GRDIDAEMAVIDQET
+725 GRDIDAEMAVIDEDT

-750 RDDQFK
+750 RDDQFQ

-799 DRTKE
+799 DRAKE
-804 RDDQVAAAQAEFDA
+804 RDVQVSAAQAEFDA
-818 AVEAANAAKPQEPE
+818 AVETANAAKPQEPE
-832 AAKEPDAGTPIPP
+832 VAKQPDANIPTPPLPP
-845 MPAPPVPGDLK
+845 KPGDLK
-856 VPKVEIDGIKDPKLK
+856 VPKVEVDGIKDPKLK
-871 PPKKKDLKLG
+871 ALKKKDLKLG
-881 LDRSAKDSLDQF
+881 LDRTAKDSMDQF
-893 SSGPETATE
+893 SKGPEEQVE

-921 SLIPTLQV
+921 SLIPVIKPQDQK
-929 ADKPDVAEDV
+929 DKANPDDV
-939 DAGDLDV
+939 DAGV
-946 DPQADAQPENME
+946 NADADAIEPEVE
-958 VPDVLVPTKETPT
+958 VPEVEP
-971 TQSQDMSDEE
+971 E
-981 LDELADALFPEETE
+981 LGLQPMEAEVSSPEEMIEPTAGEPE
-995 PSLNLESL
+995 PSLNLESVL
-1003 IASFAAVRVRLEEF
+1003 ASFAAVRVRLDEF

-1022 QSVARLQMPQVTGE
+1022 QSVARLQMPQVIGE

-1044 AIIQTAENTAQLAER
+1044 AIIETAENTAQLAER
-1059 AHTGGFV
+1059 ARTGGFV

>member
-1 MSQVKAGGAY
+1 MSHVRAGGAY

-37 STRMIGTKLMGL
+37 STRLVGTKLTGL

-57 AGSVAVYANFDDAI
+57 GASLAVYTSFDDAI
-71 RAAGAVAGA
+71 RAAGAAANA
-80 TGAAFDSLREK
+80 TGATLESLRNK
-91 AKLLGATTSFSASE
+91 AKHLGATTSFSASE

-139 DATLS
+139 DATVS
-144 SGIMAATIRQF
+144 SGIMSATIRQF
-155 SMAATDAVRVADG
+155 SLEATDAVRVSDR
-168 LTAAANKSFNSVESL
+168 LTAAANMSFNSVESL
-183 GEALSYAG
+183 GEALEYAG
-191 PVAADANMSL
+191 PVAANANMSL

-226 RLLTLSASESEKFQ
+226 RLLTLGAAESEKFQ

-253 ARKLVDVLGEVA
+253 ARDLVDILGEVA
-265 AATANM
+265 AASANM
-271 GSGDRAAAFNEVF
+271 GTGDRAQAFNEVF
-284 GLLGI
+284 GLMGI

-295 GKSVTDTRQLLG
+295 GKTVTDTKKLLADL
-307 EIQKARGIS
+307 KKSNGI
-316 AKTAADMDSGIGG
+316 ADKTARDMDAGIGG

-353 TKMMN
+353 TKMMK

-366 LTEWIGK
+366 LIEWIGK

-388 VGVGAAFIGIGSAA
+388 VAVGAAFIGIGSAA

-427 TMIGALFTPLGLV
+427 TMIGALFTPIGLV

-447 GAYFIY
+447 GAYFVY
-453 STGIAGQAIE
+453 SSGIAGEAIE

-484 SALAAGDIT
+484 KALAAGDIT

-522 NYLSDVWGDTA
+522 SYLSDVWGDTA

-609 AGVETAWVETID
+609 AGVETAWGETID

-634 KSMWNSTVGFLRK
+634 KSMWNSTVSFLRK

-676 DEAEEA
+676 DEAEEY

-687 IGDRMKRRDARKQQI
+687 IADRMKRRDARKQQI
-702 EANRVQMQEGIKQQ
+702 ESNRVQMQEGIKQQ

-725 GRDIDAEMAVIDQET
+725 GRDIDGEMAVIDEET
-740 EAKNQVVDAS
+740 EAKNKTVDAS
-750 RDDQFK
+750 KEEQFK
-756 QNEAAGQSR
+756 QNEVAGESR

-787 RVAREAGRQSPE
+787 RIAREAGRQSPE
-799 DRTKE
+799 DREKE
-804 RDDQVAAAQAEFDA
+804 RDQQVAAAQAEFDA
-818 AVEAANAAKPQEPE
+818 AVETANAAKPQEP
-832 AAKEPDAGTPIPP
+832 APAKEPGPP
-845 MPAPPVPGDLK
+845 LPDMPVPPKPGALK
-856 VPKVEIDGIKDPKLK
+856 VPKVEVDGIKDPKLK

-881 LDRSAKDSLDQF
+881 LDRSAKDSMDRF
-893 SSGPETATE
+893 SDGPEEPTE

-921 SLIPTLQV
+921 SLIPVIEPPDQK
-929 ADKPDVAEDV
+929 DKVDPDGV
-939 DAGDLDV
+939 DADV
-946 DPQADAQPENME
+946 NAGADANDPELE
-958 VPDVLVPTKETPT
+958 VPEVEPELGLQPVDAEVSSPEDFIEPTAVD
-971 TQSQDMSDEE
+971 Q
-981 LDELADALFPEETE
+981 E
-995 PSLNLESL
+995 PSLNLES
-1003 IASFAAVRVRLEEF
+1003 IMASFAAVRVRLEEF

-1022 QSVARLQMPQVTGE
+1022 QSVARLQMPQVASE

-1044 AIIQTAENTAQLAER
+1044 AIIQTAENTSQLAER
-1059 AHTGGFV
+1059 ARTGGFV

>member
-11 VELTARSAQFL
+11 VELTTRSSQFL

-37 STRMIGTKLMGL
+37 STRLLGTKLTGL
-49 GVAAAAPV
+49 GVAAATPV
-57 AGSVAVYANFDDAI
+57 AGSLAVYTNFDDAI
-71 RAAGAVAGA
+71 RAAGAAANA
-80 TGAAFDSLREK
+80 TGETFESLRK
-91 AKLLGATTSFSASE
+91 TAKHLGATTSFSATE

-127 GAVMNLARATGT
+127 LAVMNLARATGT

-155 SMAATDAVRVADG
+155 SMEASDAVRVADG

-191 PVAADANMSL
+191 PVASDANMSL

-226 RLLTLSASESEKFQ
+226 RLLTLSAAESEKFM
-240 KVFGVA
+240 KVFDVA

-253 ARKLVDVLGEVA
+253 ARNLVDVLGEVS

-271 GSGDRAAAFNEVF
+271 GTGDRAEAFNEVF

-295 GKSVTDTRQLLG
+295 GKTVTDTRQLLAELQNSG
-307 EIQKARGIS
+307 GIA
-316 AKTAADMDSGIGG
+316 AKTAADMEAGIGG
-329 AFRILKSSIE
+329 AFRILKSSVE
-339 GVAIAIGESLDLSV
+339 GVAIAIGEALDTSV
-353 TKMMN
+353 SSMMKS
-358 AISRALSG
+358 ISRALSG

-373 NQEVVKKVALIVAGV
+373 NKEIVKKVALIVAGV

-427 TMIGALFTPLGLV
+427 TLIGALFTPLGLV

-447 GAYFIY
+447 GGYFIY

-484 SALAAGDIT
+484 NALSAGDIT
-493 AAANVLWT
+493 AAANVLWA

-522 NYLSDVWGDTA
+522 NYIADVWGDSA

-542 ALSGLASVWNATLG
+542 AMSGLASVWNATLG

-571 GWNSTIG
+571 GWNYTIG

-676 DEAEEA
+676 DEAEEN

-687 IGDRMKRRDARKQQI
+687 IADRMKRRDARKQQI
-702 EANRVQMQEGIKQQ
+702 ESNRVQMQEGIKQQ

-740 EAKNQVVDAS
+740 EAKNKTVDTS
-750 RDDQFK
+750 KEEQFK
-756 QNEAAGQSR
+756 ENETAGLAR
-765 QKTIDDTTA
+765 QRTIDDTTV

-787 RVAREAGRQSPE
+787 RIAREAGRQSPE

-804 RDDQVAAAQAEFDA
+804 RDEQVAAAQAEFDT
-818 AVEAANAAKPQEPE
+818 AVETANNIKVEEPKK
-832 AAKEPDAGTPIPP
+832 AD
-845 MPAPPVPGDLK
+845 PAPNAPKPPAMPKPGDLK
-856 VPKVEIDGIKDPKLK
+856 VPKVDVDGIKDPKLK

-881 LDRSAKDSLDQF
+881 LDRSAKDSMDQF
-893 SSGPETATE
+893 SKGPKDNAE

-907 GNFDSRGLGLGSGA
+907 GNFESRGLGLGSGA
-921 SLIPTLQV
+921 SLIPTMEPLDQ
-929 ADKPDVAEDV
+929 PDVANADDVV
-939 DAGDLDV
+939 DAKDG
-946 DPQADAQPENME
+946 ADAGEANPDLPEVEQKIAPQPMDAE
-958 VPDVLVPTKETPT
+958 VATPE
-971 TQSQDMSDEE
+971 DMVEPSI
-981 LDELADALFPEETE
+981 TE
-995 PSLNLESL
+995 QQPSLNLESL
-1003 IASFAAVRVRLEEF
+1003 LASFAAVRVRLDEF

-1022 QSVARLQMPQVTGE
+1022 LSVARLQMPQVTGE

-1044 AIIQTAENTAQLAER
+1044 AIIQTAENTAQLASR
-1059 AHTGGFV
+1059 ARTGGFV

>member
-1 MSQVKAGGAY
+1 MSQVRAGGAY

-37 STRMIGTKLMGL
+37 STRLVGTKLTGL

-57 AGSVAVYANFDDAI
+57 GASLAVYTSFDDAI
-71 RAAGAVAGA
+71 RAAGAAANA
-80 TGAAFDSLREK
+80 TGATLESLRNK
-91 AKLLGATTSFSASE
+91 AKQLGATTSFSASE

-139 DATLS
+139 DATVS
-144 SGIMAATIRQF
+144 SGIMSATIRQF
-155 SMAATDAVRVADG
+155 SLEATDAVRVSDR
-168 LTAAANKSFNSVESL
+168 LTAAANMSFNSVESL
-183 GEALSYAG
+183 GEALQYAG

-201 EETLAIL
+201 EETLAVL

-226 RLLTLSASESEKFQ
+226 RLLTLSAAESEKFQ

-253 ARKLVDVLGEVA
+253 ARDLVDILGEVA
-265 AATANM
+265 TASANM
-271 GSGDRAAAFNEVF
+271 GTGDRAQAFNEVF
-284 GLLGI
+284 GLMGI

-295 GKSVTDTRQLLG
+295 GKTVTDTKKLLADL
-307 EIQKARGIS
+307 KKSNGI
-316 AKTAADMDSGIGG
+316 ADKTARDMDAGIGG

-366 LTEWIGK
+366 LIEWIGK

-388 VGVGAAFIGIGSAA
+388 VAVGAAFIGIGSAA

-427 TMIGALFTPLGLV
+427 TMIGALFTPIGLV

-453 STGIAGQAIE
+453 SSGIAGEAIE

-475 TIKAFGAIA
+475 TLKAFGAIA
-484 SALAAGDIT
+484 NALAAGDIT

-522 NYLSDVWGDTA
+522 SYLSDVWGDTA

-676 DEAEEA
+676 DEAEEN

-687 IGDRMKRRDARKQQI
+687 IADRMKRRDARKQQI
-702 EANRVQMQEGIKQQ
+702 ESNRVQMQEGIKQQ

-725 GRDIDAEMAVIDQET
+725 GRDIDAEMAVIDEET
-740 EAKNQVVDAS
+740 EAKNKTVDAS
-750 RDDQFK
+750 KEEQFK
-756 QNEAAGQSR
+756 QNEAAGESR
-765 QKTIDDTTA
+765 QKTIDDTTD

-787 RVAREAGRQSPE
+787 RIAREAGRQSPE
-799 DRTKE
+799 DRAKE
-804 RDDQVAAAQAEFDA
+804 RDQQVAAAQAEFDA
-818 AVEAANAAKPQEPE
+818 AVETANAAKPQEP
-832 AAKEPDAGTPIPP
+832 APAKEPGPP
-845 MPAPPVPGDLK
+845 LPDMPVPPKPGALK
-856 VPKVEIDGIKDPKLK
+856 VPKVEVDGIKDPKLK

-881 LDRSAKDSLDQF
+881 LDRSAKDSMDRF
-893 SSGPETATE
+893 SDGPEEPTE

-921 SLIPTLQV
+921 SLIPVIEPLDQKDK
-929 ADKPDVAEDV
+929 ADPDGI
-939 DAGDLDV
+939 DADGI
-946 DPQADAQPENME
+946 ADADAKDPELE
-958 VPDVLVPTKETPT
+958 VPEVEPELGLQPMDAEVSSPEDFIEPTAVD
-971 TQSQDMSDEE
+971 Q
-981 LDELADALFPEETE
+981 E
-995 PSLNLESL
+995 PSLNLEA
-1003 IASFAAVRVRLEEF
+1003 IMASFAAVRVRLEEF

-1022 QSVARLQMPQVTGE
+1022 QSVARLQMPQVAGE

-1044 AIIQTAENTAQLAER
+1044 AIIQTAENTSQLAER
-1059 AHTGGFV
+1059 ARTGGFV

>member
-11 VELTARSAQFL
+11 VELTTRSSQFL

-37 STRMIGTKLMGL
+37 STRLLGTKLTGL
-49 GVAAAAPV
+49 GVAAATPV
-57 AGSVAVYANFDDAI
+57 AGSLVVYTSFDDTI
-71 RAAGAVAGA
+71 RAAGAAANA
-80 TGAAFDSLREK
+80 TGETFESLRNT
-91 AKLLGATTSFSASE
+91 AKHLGATTSFSATE

-127 GAVMNLARATGT
+127 LAVMNLARATGT

-155 SMAATDAVRVADG
+155 SMEASDAVRVADG

-191 PVAADANMSL
+191 PVASDANMSL

-226 RLLTLSASESEKFQ
+226 RLLTLSAAESEKFM

-253 ARKLVDVLGEVA
+253 ARNLVDVLGEVS

-271 GSGDRAAAFNEVF
+271 GTGDRAEAFNEVF

-295 GKSVTDTRQLLG
+295 GKTVTDTRQLLAELQNSG
-307 EIQKARGIS
+307 GIA
-316 AKTAADMDSGIGG
+316 AKTAADMEAGIGG
-329 AFRILKSSIE
+329 AFRILKSSVE
-339 GVAIAIGESLDLSV
+339 GVAIAIGEALDTSV
-353 TKMMN
+353 SSMMKS
-358 AISRALSG
+358 ISRALSG

-373 NQEVVKKVALIVAGV
+373 NKEIVKKVALIVAGV

-427 TMIGALFTPLGLV
+427 TMIGALFTPIGLV

-453 STGIAGQAIE
+453 SSGIAGQAIE

-484 SALAAGDIT
+484 NALAAGDIT
-493 AAANVLWT
+493 AAANVLWG

-522 NYLSDVWGDTA
+522 NYISDVWGDSA

-571 GWNSTIG
+571 GWNYTIG

-668 IDKEIRTA
+668 IDKEIKTA
-676 DEAEEA
+676 DETEQA

-687 IGDRMKRRDARKQQI
+687 IADRMKRRDARKQQI
-702 EANRVQMQEGIKQQ
+702 ESNRVQMQVGIKQQ

-740 EAKNQVVDAS
+740 EAKNKTVDTS
-750 RDDQFK
+750 KEEQFK
-756 QNEAAGQSR
+756 ENEVAGLAR
-765 QKTIDDTTA
+765 QKTIDDTTV

-787 RVAREAGRQSPE
+787 RIAREAGRQSPE

-804 RDDQVAAAQAEFDA
+804 RDEQVAAAQAEFDT
-818 AVEAANAAKPQEPE
+818 AVETANNIKVEEPKKADPAANAPKPP
-832 AAKEPDAGTPIPP
+832 T
-845 MPAPPVPGDLK
+845 MPKPGDLK
-856 VPKVEIDGIKDPKLK
+856 VPKVDVDGIKDPKLK

-881 LDRSAKDSLDQF
+881 LDRSAKDSMDQF
-893 SSGPETATE
+893 SKGPKDNAE

-907 GNFDSRGLGLGSGA
+907 GNFESRGLGLGSGA
-921 SLIPTLQV
+921 SLIPTMEPLDQPDAANAGDV
-929 ADKPDVAEDV
+929 VDAKDGADAGEANPDLPEVEQEIAPQPMVAEV
-939 DAGDLDV
+939 AT
-946 DPQADAQPENME
+946 PE
-958 VPDVLVPTKETPT
+958 
-971 TQSQDMSDEE
+971 DMVEPS
-981 LDELADALFPEETE
+981 FTE
-995 PSLNLESL
+995 QQPSLNLESL
-1003 IASFAAVRVRLEEF
+1003 LASFVAVRVHLDEF

-1022 QSVARLQMPQVTGE
+1022 LSVARLQMPQVTGE

-1044 AIIQTAENTAQLAER
+1044 AIIQTAENTAQLASR
-1059 AHTGGFV
+1059 ARTGGFV

>member
-1 MSQVKAGGAY
+1 MSQVRAGGAY

-37 STRMIGTKLMGL
+37 STRLVGTKLTGL

-57 AGSVAVYANFDDAI
+57 GASLAVYTSFDDAI
-71 RAAGAVAGA
+71 RAAGAAANA
-80 TGAAFDSLREK
+80 TGATLESLRNK
-91 AKLLGATTSFSASE
+91 AKHLGATTSFSASE

-139 DATLS
+139 DATVS
-144 SGIMAATIRQF
+144 SGIMSATIRQF
-155 SMAATDAVRVADG
+155 SLEATDAVRVSDR
-168 LTAAANKSFNSVESL
+168 LTAAANMSFNSVESL
-183 GEALSYAG
+183 GEALQYAG

-201 EETLAIL
+201 EETLAVL

-226 RLLTLSASESEKFQ
+226 RLLTLGAAESEKFQ

-253 ARKLVDVLGEVA
+253 ARDLVDILGEVA
-265 AATANM
+265 AASANM
-271 GSGDRAAAFNEVF
+271 GTGDRAQAFNEVF
-284 GLLGI
+284 GLMGI

-295 GKSVTDTRQLLG
+295 GKTVTDTKKLLADL
-307 EIQKARGIS
+307 KKSNGI
-316 AKTAADMDSGIGG
+316 ADKTARDMDAGIGG

-366 LTEWIGK
+366 LIEWIGK

-388 VGVGAAFIGIGSAA
+388 VAVGAAFIGIGSAA

-427 TMIGALFTPLGLV
+427 TMIGALFTPIGLV

-453 STGIAGQAIE
+453 SSGIAGEAIE

-484 SALAAGDIT
+484 NALAAGDIT

-522 NYLSDVWGDTA
+522 SYLSDVWGDTA

-676 DEAEEA
+676 DEAEEN

-687 IGDRMKRRDARKQQI
+687 IADRMKRREARKQQI
-702 EANRVQMQEGIKQQ
+702 ESNRVQMQEGIKQQ

-725 GRDIDAEMAVIDQET
+725 GRDIDGEMAVIDQET
-740 EAKNQVVDAS
+740 EAKNQPVDAS
-750 RDDQFK
+750 KEEQFK
-756 QNEAAGQSR
+756 QNEAAGLTR

-774 GVQKT
+774 GVQET

-799 DRTKE
+799 DRAKE
-804 RDDQVAAAQAEFDA
+804 RDQQVAAAQAEFDA
-818 AVEAANAAKPQEPE
+818 AVETANAAKPQEP
-832 AAKEPDAGTPIPP
+832 APAKEPGPP
-845 MPAPPVPGDLK
+845 LPEMPNPPKSGALK
-856 VPKVEIDGIKDPKLK
+856 VPKVEVDGIKDPKLK

-881 LDRSAKDSLDQF
+881 LDRSAKDSMDRF
-893 SSGPETATE
+893 SDGPEEPTE

-921 SLIPTLQV
+921 SLIPVIEPPEKKDKVDPDGITPDGV
-929 ADKPDVAEDV
+929 ADADANEPELEVPEVEPELGLQPV
-939 DAGDLDV
+939 DAEVSSPEDFIEPMAV
-946 DPQADAQPENME
+946 DQ
-958 VPDVLVPTKETPT
+958 
-971 TQSQDMSDEE
+971 
-981 LDELADALFPEETE
+981 E
-995 PSLNLESL
+995 PSLNLESI

-1022 QSVARLQMPQVTGE
+1022 QSVARLQMPQVASE

-1044 AIIQTAENTAQLAER
+1044 AIIQTAENTSQLAER
-1059 AHTGGFV
+1059 ARTGGFV

>member
-11 VELTARSAQFL
+11 VELTTRSSQFL

-37 STRMIGTKLMGL
+37 STRLLGTKLTGL
-49 GVAAAAPV
+49 GVAAATPV
-57 AGSVAVYANFDDAI
+57 AGSLAVYTSFDDAI
-71 RAAGAVAGA
+71 RAAGAAANA
-80 TGAAFDSLREK
+80 TGETFESLRNT
-91 AKLLGATTSFSASE
+91 AKHLGATTSFSATE

-127 GAVMNLARATGT
+127 LAVMNLARATGT

-155 SMAATDAVRVADG
+155 SMEASDAVRVADG

-191 PVAADANMSL
+191 PVASDANMSL

-226 RLLTLSASESEKFQ
+226 RLLTLSAAESEKFM

-253 ARKLVDVLGEVA
+253 ARNLVDVLGEVS

-271 GSGDRAAAFNEVF
+271 GTGDRAEAFNEVF

-295 GKSVTDTRQLLG
+295 GKTVTDTRQLLAELQNSG
-307 EIQKARGIS
+307 GIA
-316 AKTAADMDSGIGG
+316 AKTAADMEAGIGG
-329 AFRILKSSIE
+329 AFRILKSSVE
-339 GVAIAIGESLDLSV
+339 GVAIAIGEALDTSV
-353 TKMMN
+353 SSMMKS
-358 AISRALSG
+358 ISRALSG

-373 NQEVVKKVALIVAGV
+373 NKEIVKKVALIVAGV
-388 VGVGAAFIGIGSAA
+388 VGVGTAFIGIGSAA

-427 TMIGALFTPLGLV
+427 TMIGALFTPIGLV

-453 STGIAGQAIE
+453 SSGIAGQAIE

-484 SALAAGDIT
+484 NALAAGDIT

-501 YLKLQWI
+501 YFKLQWI

-522 NYLSDVWGDTA
+522 NYISDVWGDSA

-571 GWNSTIG
+571 GWNYTIG

-668 IDKEIRTA
+668 IDKEIKTA
-676 DEAEEA
+676 DETEQA

-687 IGDRMKRRDARKQQI
+687 IADRMKRRDARKQQI
-702 EANRVQMQEGIKQQ
+702 ESNRVQMQEGIKQQ

-740 EAKNQVVDAS
+740 EAKNKTVDIS
-750 RDDQFK
+750 KEEQFK
-756 QNEAAGQSR
+756 ENEIAGLAR
-765 QKTIDDTTA
+765 QKTIDDTTV

-787 RVAREAGRQSPE
+787 RIAREAGRQSPE

-804 RDDQVAAAQAEFDA
+804 RDEQVAAAQAEFDT
-818 AVEAANAAKPQEPE
+818 AVETANNIKVEEPKKTDPAANATKLPA
-832 AAKEPDAGTPIPP
+832 
-845 MPAPPVPGDLK
+845 MPKPGDLK
-856 VPKVEIDGIKDPKLK
+856 VPKVDVDGIKDPKLK

-893 SSGPETATE
+893 SQGPKQDIE

-907 GNFDSRGLGLGSGA
+907 GNFESRGLGLGSGA
-921 SLIPTLQV
+921 SLIPTMEPLDQPDAAN
-929 ADKPDVAEDV
+929 ADGVV
-939 DAGDLDV
+939 DAKDG
-946 DPQADAQPENME
+946 ADAGEANPELPEVEQEIAPQPMDAE
-958 VPDVLVPTKETPT
+958 VSTPE
-971 TQSQDMSDEE
+971 DMVEPSITDQQ
-981 LDELADALFPEETE
+981 

-1003 IASFAAVRVRLEEF
+1003 LASFAAVRVRLDEF

-1022 QSVARLQMPQVTGE
+1022 LSVARLQMPQVTGE

-1044 AIIQTAENTAQLAER
+1044 AIIQTAENTAQLASR
-1059 AHTGGFV
+1059 ARTGGFV

>member
-1 MSQVKAGGAY
+1 MSQVRAGAAY
-11 VELTARSAQFL
+11 VELLTRDAAFV
-22 KGLEAAQKRLKSFGA
+22 KGLQAAQKRLNSFA
-37 STRMIGTKLMGL
+37 SSTKLLGTKLMGI
-49 GVAAAAPV
+49 GAAASAPI
-57 AGSVAVYANFDDAI
+57 AGSLAAYTTFDDAI
-71 RAAGAVAGA
+71 RAAGAAANA
-80 TGAAFDSLREK
+80 TGEAFESLRST
-91 AKLLGATTSFSASE
+91 AKQLGATTSFSAAE

-127 GAVMNLARATGT
+127 LAVMNLARATGT

-155 SMAATDAVRVADG
+155 SMEASDAVRVADG

-226 RLLTLSASESEKFQ
+226 RLLTLSAAESEKFM
-240 KVFGVA
+240 KVFGVT

-253 ARKLVDVLGEVA
+253 ARNLVDILGEVS

-271 GSGDRAAAFNEVF
+271 GTGDRAEAFNEVF

-295 GKSVTDTRQLLG
+295 GKTVTDTRQLLAELQG
-307 EIQKARGIS
+307 AGGI
-316 AKTAADMDSGIGG
+316 AVKTAGDMEAGIGG
-329 AFRILKSSIE
+329 AFRVLRSSVE
-339 GVAIAIGESLDLSV
+339 GVAIAIGEALDASV
-353 TKMMN
+353 SSMMKS
-358 AISRALSG
+358 ISRAMSG
-366 LTEWIGK
+366 LTDWIGK

-402 GVAAFAVGGLA
+402 AVAAFAVGGLA

-427 TMIGALFTPLGLV
+427 TMIGALFTPIGLV

-447 GAYFIY
+447 GAYFVY
-453 STGIAGQAIE
+453 SSGIAGEAIE

-484 SALAAGDIT
+484 NALAGGDIT
-493 AAANVLWT
+493 AAANVLWS

-522 NYLSDVWGDTA
+522 SYLSDVWGETA

-621 YLADTWSVFVAQV
+621 YLADTWSVFVSQV
-634 KSMWNSTVGFLRK
+634 KSMWNSTVGYLRK
-647 AWIKLKSLFDDDV
+647 AWIKLKSLFDEDV

-668 IDKEIRTA
+668 IDKEIKATDEA
-676 DEAEEA
+676 DET

-687 IGDRMKRRDARKQQI
+687 IADRMKRRDARKKQI
-702 EANRVQMQEGIKQQ
+702 ESNRVQMQEGIKQQ
-716 LEERRKARA
+716 LEERQKART
-725 GRDIDAEMAVIDQET
+725 GRDMDAEMAVIDEDTQ
-740 EAKNQVVDAS
+740 AKNQVIDTS
-750 RDDQFK
+750 RDDQFQ

-765 QKTIDDTTA
+765 QKTIDEKTT

-779 LDQMREEA
+779 LAQMREEA
-787 RVAREAGRQSPE
+787 RIAREAGRQSPE
-799 DRTKE
+799 DRNQE
-804 RDDQVAAAQAEFDA
+804 RDEQVSAAQAEFDA
-818 AVEAANAAKPQEPE
+818 AVETANAVKPQEL
-832 AAKEPDAGTPIPP
+832 APDKKPGPP
-845 MPAPPVPGDLK
+845 LPKMASLPKPGDLNVPKPGDLK
-856 VPKVEIDGIKDPKLK
+856 TPKVDVEGIKDPKLK
-871 PPKKKDLKLG
+871 PPRKKDLKLG
-881 LDRSAKDSLDQF
+881 LDRSAEDSMDRF
-893 SSGPETATE
+893 AEGPETSTGRTE
-902 KTEAA
+902 VA

-921 SLIPTLQV
+921 SLIPTIESPDQT
-929 ADKPDVAEDV
+929 DKVDSKGVDVRV
-939 DAGDLDV
+939 DAGTDAN
-946 DPQADAQPENME
+946 DPQLE
-958 VPDVLVPTKETPT
+958 VPEVETELGIQPMNAEVPTADNLIEPT
-971 TQSQDMSDEE
+971 AVDQ
-981 LDELADALFPEETE
+981 L
-995 PSLNLESL
+995 PSFDLES
-1003 IASFAAVRVRLEEF
+1003 IMASFAAIRVRLGEF

-1022 QSVARLQMPQVTGE
+1022 QSVSRLQISQVAGE

-1044 AIIQTAENTAQLAER
+1044 AIIQTAENTAQMASR
-1059 AHTGGFV
+1059 VGTGGFV